1 MPVWSSGG
9 VGCTARSRHPHQPLA
24 RVPAALFTLPKRA
37 GLLVPIQPS
46 HLLHLCANIDLPR
59 GVARGST
66 FCELF
71 VEDVEAANQTGGL
84 LRRFLEARGDGDRGC
99 CGGGSLLARCLG
111 GDGDELPAVAVVRG
125 FGGFPFG
132 WYGGH
137 GGVERDFFR
146 RRKAIWITRGG
157 PWKLP
162 HTHVKYRKS
171 LKPVH
176 IPVKDRETGRE
187 TKKSLIEYVKETC
200 PDLAGEHAQFVPTPW
215 LFNGHLQT
223 AYASAFNK
231 SQTGSEVMYE
241 RKLIDTPDGGQI
253 ALDWTPILTQKP
265 FDDTP
270 TLVVLHGLTGGSHE
284 SYVRGLLEIV
294 TRSPYNFRAVVVN
307 FRGCAESKLVTPQLY
322 SGAYTDDLRIALRYI
337 RSEIPNAKL
346 MAIGFS
352 LGSNVLVKYLGEEG
366 DRTPFIAGIS
376 VGNPFDFLCSSIL
389 LDRTWVGKNVYSH
402 SMCNSLK
409 ASFARHADMLLSN
422 PELDST
428 SIAAARTL
436 REFDTAVTRVV
447 FGYDTVNDYY
457 RDASSSR
464 FITRVRV
471 PLLCLNAVDDPI
483 AAGECIP
490 YDECRFNPNVLLA
503 TTSQGG
509 HLGWFEG
516 LVDPK
521 RWCIKPLSQ
530 FIAAMLE
537 SNLES
542 PPVDGATNG
551 ATTDSSL
558 KSQLRN

>member
-1 MPVWSSGG
+1 MVEKANFCSNVTGPRHNSTFVYGIKEGHMDYPWRALE
-9 VGCTARSRHPHQPLA
+9 TASHPREISEVLAIFIPILMLPRLPRLLPHHHALRRSMSIMHPLA
-24 RVPAALFTLPKRA
+24 SPVNL
-37 GLLVPIQPS
+37 I
-46 HLLHLCANIDLPR
+46 H
-59 GVARGST
+59 
-66 FCELF
+66 
-71 VEDVEAANQTGGL
+71 NQ
-84 LRRFLEARGDGDRGC
+84 
-99 CGGGSLLARCLG
+99 
-111 GDGDELPAVAVVRG
+111 
-125 FGGFPFG
+125 
-132 WYGGH
+132 
-137 GGVERDFFR
+137 
-146 RRKAIWITRGG
+146 
-157 PWKLP
+157 
-162 HTHVKYRKS
+162 
-171 LKPVH
+171 KPVH

-376 VGNPFDFLCSSIL
+376 VGNPFDFLWWVTQGDTDTSILYVLVHRGGSWYHWELDNLMVHYIQLNISSIL

-542 PPVDGATNG
+542 PPVDGAANG